1 MVINSVFIVKISL
14 NILEV
19 LSCHHMNFKSPH
31 FIFVAKDRGNWSI
44 QNNIGFATQSNGF
57 DFEGSRAHARFTHR
71 GSGKNKVCNLF
82 WVANYSESILIH
94 RSLITAIYYWI
105 FCRYWVE
112 QGAKNF
118 PKNKSVN
125 RLRVKM
131 EDARNLMEAGTGAS
145 SVVTRYLI

>member
-1 MVINSVFIVKISL
+1 M
-14 NILEV
+14 
-19 LSCHHMNFKSPH
+19 
-31 FIFVAKDRGNWSI
+31 
-44 QNNIGFATQSNGF
+44 
-57 DFEGSRAHARFTHR
+57 ARR
-71 GSGKNKVCNLF
+71 
-82 WVANYSESILIH
+82 Y
-94 RSLITAIYYWI
+94 RSLLTAIYYLNFI
-105 FCRYWVE
+105 RYWVE